1 MLYAGLRPAPHSGCF
16 LEKSTP
22 RLRKTQI
29 GQEKQAV
36 QNLRKCQRRTPP
48 LYPPQALHE
57 KPQRYGNAK
66 VSAVPSPRN
75 PAHPNR
81 LQMLLR
87 RLKVDIA
94 HRSDSRSIWSVART
108 RRTTLRRATPR
119 HATPHRAAT
128 RPSCTR
134 NSTGSTASV
143 KYMPP
148 RRSLT
153 HPNQL
158 PVAAPPL
165 EN

>member
-1 MLYAGLRPAPHSGCF
+1 M
-16 LEKSTP
+16 
-22 RLRKTQI
+22 
-29 GQEKQAV
+29 
-36 QNLRKCQRRTPP
+36 CQRRTPP
-48 LYPPQALHE
+48 YPPQALHE
-57 KPQRYGNAK
+57 KPQRYGSAK
-66 VSAVPSPRN
+66 VRAVPSPRN
-75 PAHPNR
+75 PAHSNP
-81 LQMLLR
+81 LPMLLR

-94 HRSDSRSIWSVART
+94 HRSDPRSIWSVARV
-108 RRTTLRRATPR
+108 RRTAPHRTAPHRTAPRHATPHRTTPHRATPLHATPR
-119 HATPHRAAT
+119 HTTPHHATPHRAAT
-128 RPSCTR
+128 RPSCPR